1 MNLQTKRVQV
11 LMYKKN
17 MRIYSLIF
25 VLTLFSCSAKYHYQK
40 AVKKG
45 LEVVKTSDTIRIATI
60 DSIPVIKHD
69 TIVYEHFY
77 SSKDT
82 IIEYKNVYVPQTRL
96 ETRIE
101 YKLKRDTLKMITRV
115 EVQKAK
121 AEAKAN
127 KKPNYWWMLIFALVF
142 GAVMFLLN
150 KLISKII

>member
-1 MNLQTKRVQV
+1 M
-11 LMYKKN
+11 
-17 MRIYSLIF
+17 
-25 VLTLFSCSAKYHYQK
+25 FSCSAKYHYNK
-40 AVKKG
+40 ALKRG
-45 LEVVKTSDTIRIATI
+45 LQVTQTSDTIRIATI

-82 IIEYKNVYVPQTRL
+82 IIEYKTVYVPQTRL

-101 YKLKRDTLKMITRV
+101 YKLKRDTLRMITRV

-142 GAVMFLLN
+142 GAVMFVLN

>member
-1 MNLQTKRVQV
+1 
-11 LMYKKN
+11 

-25 VLTLFSCSAKYHYQK
+25 VLTLFSCSAKYHYRK

-69 TIVYEHFY
+69 TIVYERII

-82 IIEYKNVYVPQTRL
+82 IVYYKNIIVPKTRL

-121 AEAKAN
+121 AQAKEN
-127 KKPNYWWMLIFALVF
+127 KKTNWWAIIIFICVF
-142 GAVMFLLN
+142 GAIVYTANKILN
-150 KLISKII
+150 KYL

>member
-1 MNLQTKRVQV
+1 
-11 LMYKKN
+11 
-17 MRIYSLIF
+17 MRIYSIIF
-25 VLTLFSCSAKYHYQK
+25 VLTLFSCSAKYHYNK
-40 AVKKG
+40 ALKKG
-45 LEVVKTSDTIRIATI
+45 LQVVKTSDTIRIATI

-121 AEAKAN
+121 AQAKEN
-127 KKPNYWWMLIFALVF
+127 KKTNWWAIIIFICVF
-142 GAVMFLLN
+142 GAIVYTVN
-150 KLISKII
+150 KLFNKYL

>member
-1 MNLQTKRVQV
+1 VKA
-11 LMYKKN
+11 
-17 MRIYSLIF
+17 IYIIF
-25 VLTLFSCSAKYHYQK
+25 VLTLFSCSAKYHYNK
-40 AVKKG
+40 ALKRG
-45 LEVVKTSDTIRIATI
+45 LQVTQTSDTIRISTI

-82 IIEYKNVYVPQTRL
+82 IIEYKTVYVPQTRL

-101 YKLKRDTLKMITRV
+101 YKLKRDTLRMITRV

-142 GAVMFLLN
+142 GAVMFVLN

>member
-1 MNLQTKRVQV
+1 
-11 LMYKKN
+11 
-17 MRIYSLIF
+17 MRIYSIIF
-25 VLTLFSCSAKYHYQK
+25 VLTLFSCSAKYHYNK
-40 AVKKG
+40 ALKKG
-45 LEVVKTSDTIRIATI
+45 LQVVKTSDTIRIATI

-101 YKLKRDTLKMITRV
+101 YKLKRDTLRMITRV

-121 AEAKAN
+121 AQAKENKKTNWWAIIIFICVFGGVVYTAN
-127 KKPNYWWMLIFALVF
+127 KILDKYL
-142 GAVMFLLN
+142 
-150 KLISKII
+150 

>member
-1 MNLQTKRVQV
+1 
-11 LMYKKN
+11 
-17 MRIYSLIF
+17 MRLFSLFLI
-25 VLTLFSCSAKYHYQK
+25 LTLFSCSANYHYRK

-45 LEVVKTSDTIRIATI
+45 LELTQTSDTIRISTI

-77 SSKDT
+77 TSKDT
-82 IIEYKNVYVPQTRL
+82 VIYYKNIEIPKTRL

-121 AEAKAN
+121 ADAKIN
-127 KKPNYWWMLIFALVF
+127 KKPNYWGMLIFVACVFLVGLF
-142 GAVMFLLN
+142 GTKLVN
-150 KLISKII
+150 KYL

>member
-1 MNLQTKRVQV
+1 MQTKPVQV
-11 LMYKKN
+11 STYKKN

-25 VLTLFSCSAKYHYQK
+25 VLTLFSCSAKYHYNK
-40 AVKKG
+40 ALKRG
-45 LEVVKTSDTIRIATI
+45 LQVTQTSDTIRISTI

-82 IIEYKNVYVPQTRL
+82 IIEYKTVYVPQTRL

-101 YKLKRDTLKMITRV
+101 YKLKRDTLRMITRV
-115 EVQKAK
+115 EVQRAK

-142 GAVMFLLN
+142 GAVMFVLN

>member
-1 MNLQTKRVQV
+1 MQTKPVQV
-11 LMYKKN
+11 STYKKN

-25 VLTLFSCSAKYHYQK
+25 VLTLFSCSAKYHYNK
-40 AVKKG
+40 ALKRG
-45 LEVVKTSDTIRIATI
+45 LQVTQTSDTIRISTI

-82 IIEYKNVYVPQTRL
+82 IIEYKTVYVPQTRL

-101 YKLKRDTLKMITRV
+101 YKLKRDTLRMITRV

-142 GAVMFLLN
+142 GAVMFVLN